1 MASAIEQMVGAVVS
15 WKHWDAASPSGALR
29 HLAISDAW
37 LSAYFTRQSTINS
50 ARHYVGPAALEI
62 RVPRARPD
70 IQDKELMH
78 VKVKQQFSISGER
91 FVYLLIGAS
100 GLEASAC
107 GVINQD
113 GEVKHGCIRA
123 CASVA

>member
-50 ARHYVGPAALEI
+50 ARHYVGL
-62 RVPRARPD
+62 RPW
-70 IQDKELMH
+70 KFVFH
-78 VKVKQQFSISGER
+78 VLDLTSRTRS
-91 FVYLLIGAS
+91 S
-100 GLEASAC
+100 
-107 GVINQD
+107 
-113 GEVKHGCIRA
+113 
-123 CASVA
+123 CA